1 MHTAALLTFL
11 IFSTDILYAMRAPF
25 QEDLLKYVMVLLGIR
40 YGVIVLVWIWWTI
53 RNRAVSSSNVYES
66 QQRDEE
72 NAASVVFKVLK
83 NLRGMPVFIALGFYK
98 LLPNKDF
105 RCEIIIGYCVEV
117 FTSLFTILSVQVMN
131 NSETSGR
138 LTWLQVTSLSF
149 RISSLLLFGPELIIF
164 IWESFINFKMRNTNF
179 RKYKRLT
186 EQQRVEVYG
195 VRHAKVATIGLISSL
210 IIIFLGSMF
219 IPRRHCETSQLTQ
232 TY

>member
-1 MHTAALLTFL
+1 
-11 IFSTDILYAMRAPF
+11 
-25 QEDLLKYVMVLLGIR
+25 
-40 YGVIVLVWIWWTI
+40 
-53 RNRAVSSSNVYES
+53 
-66 QQRDEE
+66 
-72 NAASVVFKVLK
+72 
-83 NLRGMPVFIALGFYK
+83 MPVFIALGFYK

-117 FTSLFTILSVQVMN
+117 FTSLFTMLSVQVMN

-186 EQQRVEVYG
+186 E
-195 VRHAKVATIGLISSL
+195 
-210 IIIFLGSMF
+210 
-219 IPRRHCETSQLTQ
+219 
-232 TY
+232 